1 MSRSRRGLVAGFI
14 AVLVAAAVA
23 VPRAVTA
30 QTSPRAPA
38 AGASATQEIL
48 ALRERIRAAAAA
60 KDRAALEA
68 LYADNFMHMRDSGR
82 ADLKGERIALLVAGE
97 PAIETAPEDGL
108 SVQVYGFATA
118 VATGASPIRDAATG
132 KPAQFRWVVVYFK
145 GDAGWQVAL
154 SQASRVAAPASGRR
168 P

>member
-1 MSRSRRGLVAGFI
+1 MPLSRRALAGL
-14 AVLVAAAVA
+14 LAAAPLA
-23 VPRAVTA
+23 AQA

-38 AGASATQEIL
+38 AGASAAQEIL

-82 ADLKGERIALLVAGE
+82 ADLKAERIALLLAGE

-108 SVQVYGFATA
+108 AIQVYGGSTA
-118 VATGASPIRDAATG
+118 VATGSSPIRDGATG
-132 KPAQFRWVVVYFK
+132 KPAQFRWVVVYFR
-145 GDAGWQVAL
+145 GEAGWQVAL
-154 SQASRVAAPASGRR
+154 SQASRVAAPGRR
-168 P
+168 

>member
-1 MSRSRRGLVAGFI
+1 MSRSRRSVIAGLITALI
-14 AVLVAAAVA
+14 AA
-23 VPRAVTA
+23 PRGPEA
-30 QTSPRAPA
+30 QTSPRTPT

-48 ALRERIRAAAAA
+48 ALRERIRAVAAA

-82 ADLKGERIALLVAGE
+82 ADLKAERIALLLAGE

-108 SVQVYGFATA
+108 AIQVYGAATA
-118 VATGASPIRDAATG
+118 VATGSSPIRDAATG

-145 GDAGWQVAL
+145 TDTGWKVAL
-154 SQASRVAAPASGRR
+154 SQASRVPARR
-168 P
+168 

>member
-1 MSRSRRGLVAGFI
+1 MSPSRRGAIAGLI
-14 AVLVAAAVA
+14 TALIA
-23 VPRAVTA
+23 VPRTAEA
-30 QTSPRAPA
+30 QTSPRPPA

-48 ALRERIRAAAAA
+48 ALRERIRAAVAA

-82 ADLKGERIALLVAGE
+82 ADLKAERIALLLAGE

-108 SVQVYGFATA
+108 AIQVYGAATA

-132 KPAQFRWVVVYFK
+132 KAAQFRWVVVYFK

-168 P
+168 

>member
-1 MSRSRRGLVAGFI
+1 MPLSRRAALAGLLAG
-14 AVLVAAAVA
+14 ASAAPLAAA
-23 VPRAVTA
+23 A

-38 AGASATQEIL
+38 GGVSATQEVL
-48 ALRERIRAAAAA
+48 ALREKIRAAAAA
-60 KDRAALEA
+60 KDRAVLEA

-82 ADLKGERIALLVAGE
+82 ADLKAERIALLVAGE

-108 SVQVYGFATA
+108 SVQVYGSATA

-132 KPAQFRWVVVYFK
+132 KPSLFRWVVVYFK

-154 SQASRVAAPASGRR
+154 SQASRVPARR
-168 P
+168 

>member
-1 MSRSRRGLVAGFI
+1 MPLSRRAALAGF
-14 AVLVAAAVA
+14 LAAAPLA
-23 VPRAVTA
+23 ARA
-30 QTSPRAPA
+30 QTSPRPPA

-48 ALRERIRAAAAA
+48 ALRERIRTAAAAR
-60 KDRAALEA
+60 DRAVLEA

-82 ADLKGERIALLVAGE
+82 ADLKAERIALLIAGE

-108 SVQVYGFATA
+108 AVQVYGAATA

-145 GDAGWQVAL
+145 GETGWQVAL
-154 SQASRVAAPASGRR
+154 SQASRVAAPRR
-168 P
+168 R